1 MQNQTQ
7 AQKSM
12 NTHTDIVVQYMY
24 KNEEKDFREN
34 ADLDTFK
41 DAKIFTQKCK
51 EHILYS
57 VVSIMCRGDPV
68 AINQWANDYW
78 EEFGEIEEDAQ
89 AVDEDADDD
98 DEDCY
103 ESSTEYARNKPC
115 ECGCGL
121 LGGTCEEQTRKYA
134 QAVEEEDEEEAPECF
149 GKNCSNTN
157 NLIVGKC
164 WNRRTQ
170 SVTEELFCVEC
181 REQDTKIKCVACC
194 NIFNYD
200 QVTLKPEQFPWGSC
214 PDGSYYNF
222 FCGYCVKDITKGVE
236 IGDPRYNEDTWEN

>member
-12 NTHTDIVVQYMY
+12 NTHTDKVVQYMY

-41 DAKIFTQKCK
+41 DAKIFAEKVK
-51 EHILYS
+51 GHILYS
-57 VVSIMCRGDPV
+57 VVNIMFRGDPV

-78 EEFGEIEEDAQ
+78 EEFGEIEDAD
-89 AVDEDADDD
+89 DEDADDD
-98 DEDCY
+98 EDEDDQ
-103 ESSTEYARNKPC
+103 
-115 ECGCGL
+115 
-121 LGGTCEEQTRKYA
+121 EEVA
-134 QAVEEEDEEEAPECF
+134 AEDEEEPECY

-157 NLIVGKC
+157 NLIVGIC

-170 SVTEELFCVEC
+170 SVTEELFCDEC
-181 REQDTKIKCVACC
+181 REQDTKIKCKCCC

-214 PDGSYYNF
+214 PDGPYYNF
-222 FCGYCVKDITKGVE
+222 FCRFCVKDITKGVE
-236 IGDPRYNEDTWEN
+236 IGDPRYNEDTWEDTWGN